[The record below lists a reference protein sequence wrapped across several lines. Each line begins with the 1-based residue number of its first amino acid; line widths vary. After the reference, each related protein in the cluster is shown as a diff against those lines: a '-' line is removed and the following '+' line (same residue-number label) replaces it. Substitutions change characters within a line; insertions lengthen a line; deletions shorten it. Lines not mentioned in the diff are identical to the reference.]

1 MANGWTPERKARQAE
16 LIKRWKPWKQSTG
29 PRTQKGKAMV
39 ARNAFKGGLWR
50 EIREMQRQVYAMLRE
65 HRAALR
71 KVGDL

>member
-1 MANGWTPERKARQAE
+1 
-16 LIKRWKPWKQSTG
+16 
-29 PRTQKGKAMV
+29 MV